1 LHLVRR
7 SPKMVDARPG
17 RSRDD
22 DEADAG
28 GPGVSRGDTELP
40 FAASGEQIRQREFA
54 TVRRGYDPDQV
65 RSYLTMLAAHVE
77 TVERALADAQTR
89 IRQLEDAPPAPSP
102 EPEADA
108 YEQISRRFASVLSS
122 ADHEADR
129 VVEQARAEAE
139 RIKDEAQSRAEEAR
153 IRASQA
159 LVNAREESDRML
171 ATLAERRETML
182 SQLHEM
188 QSRLLDMAQDLEGTN
203 QPTAAALEEEPR
215 PGPSTERI
223 EEPRP
228 VPGPDRDGGSRPVDD
243 IWVVAGAPPS
253 TGEGSS
259 DAEEAPAS
267 SDDAG
272 LAGLF
277 DDASG
282 GESGEQTVDLPDL
295 SSIEFDFDES
305 ESER

>member
-1 LHLVRR
+1 MHLVRCT
-7 SPKMVDARPG
+7 PKMVDVRPG
-17 RSRDD
+17 RGRDSD

-65 RSYLTMLAAHVE
+65 RSYLAMLAAHVE
-77 TVERALADAQTR
+77 TVERTLADTQTR
-89 IRQLEDAPPAPSP
+89 IRELEDAPPAPSP
-102 EPEADA
+102 APETDA

-122 ADHEADR
+122 ADSEADR

-203 QPTAAALEEEPR
+203 QPSAAAVEEPS
-215 PGPSTERI
+215 PVPSTDGREG
-223 EEPRP
+223 PRA
-228 VPGPDRDGGSRPVDD
+228 VPEPDRDGGSRPADD

-253 TGEGSS
+253 TGEGAS
-259 DAEEAPAS
+259 DAEESSAS

-277 DDASG
+277 DDAG
-282 GESGEQTVDLPDL
+282 TESNEQTVDLPDL

>member
-1 LHLVRR
+1 
-7 SPKMVDARPG
+7 M
-17 RSRDD
+17 
-22 DEADAG
+22 
-28 GPGVSRGDTELP
+28 SRGDTELP

-89 IRQLEDAPPAPSP
+89 IRQLEEAPPAASP
-102 EPEADA
+102 EPDVDA

-122 ADHEADR
+122 ADREADR
-129 VVEQARAEAE
+129 VVEQARSEAE

-203 QPTAAALEEEPR
+203 QPTAASVEESPQV
-215 PGPSTERI
+215 PSADRTD
-223 EEPRP
+223 EPRP
-228 VPGPDRDGGSRPVDD
+228 VPVPDRVTGSTAVDD

-253 TGEGSS
+253 TGEGSP
-259 DAEEAPAS
+259 DAEGAS
-267 SDDAG
+267 ASTDDAG

-277 DDASG
+277 DDAPG
-282 GESGEQTVDLPDL
+282 AESSDQTVDLPDL

-305 ESER
+305 ETER

>member
-1 LHLVRR
+1 
-7 SPKMVDARPG
+7 M
-17 RSRDD
+17 
-22 DEADAG
+22 
-28 GPGVSRGDTELP
+28 SRGDTDLP

-89 IRQLEDAPPAPSP
+89 IRRLEEAPPTPPP
-102 EPEADA
+102 EPEADP
-108 YEQISRRFASVLSS
+108 YDQISRRFASVLSS
-122 ADHEADR
+122 ADSEADR

-188 QSRLLDMAQDLEGTN
+188 QSRLLDMAQDLEGTS
-203 QPTAAALEEEPR
+203 QPNADVGEARPAPAAD
-215 PGPSTERI
+215 RI
-223 EEPRP
+223 DEPRP
-228 VPGPDRDGGSRPVDD
+228 VTSEDGAEAPRAVPSPDGGADPNRVDD
-243 IWVVAGAPPS
+243 LWVVAGASPS
-253 TGEGSS
+253 TEQGSS
-259 DAEEAPAS
+259 A
-267 SDDAG
+267 SDDDQAPSDDTG

-277 DDASG
+277 DDAPG
-282 GESGEQTVDLPDL
+282 ADPTEQTVDLPDL

-305 ESER
+305 ETER